1 MLDQVNEEAFAM
13 ANITR
18 WNPFR
23 EMATMQSALD
33 KFFDESWAQWPAWH
47 WGEGGLALDV
57 DETPDHYIVTTDL
70 PGVKAEDIH
79 VSVQNELLSIDA
91 EVPEQTIEHKDAR
104 NLVRERRYGRMSRS
118 IRLPQ
123 TIDAGKVEAEY
134 KDGTLKLTLP
144 KSEEAKVKIIPVKVN
159 GNK

>member
-1 MLDQVNEEAFAM
+1 M
-13 ANITR
+13 ANNITR
-18 WNPFR
+18 WNPLR

-33 KFFDESWAQWPAWH
+33 KFFDESWQQWPRM
-47 WGEGGLALDV
+47 GEGGLALDV

-70 PGVKAEDIH
+70 PGVNAENIN
-79 VSVQNELLSIDA
+79 VTVQNELLTITA
-91 EVPEQTIEHKDAR
+91 EVPEQTVEHKDAKS
-104 NLVRERRYGRMSRS
+104 LVRERRYGRMSRS

-144 KSEEAKVKIIPVKVN
+144 KSEDTKVKTIPVKVN
-159 GNK
+159 GSHN